1 MRTKQLVV
9 AALAAALL
17 FWRPAAVDAGWAGML
32 VQVSAML
39 SQIRAQVSTAE
50 ESVAQAQAE
59 MRGLLDPGGLVS
71 SAGSLADWRSLFSE
85 LTDLGPLWES
95 FPRSRVLVGDAVRN
109 YQAVRGIGSYDFGTV
124 GGFLDFLDSQPIGW
138 SAGRQA
144 VWQALV
150 DDLEVPADLRDEI
163 REAEQLRRRV
173 VDLRYAATVD
183 TRLAAAAVLGD
194 HVAGEYTGR
203 GMLEDSAQ
211 ILDATRRL
219 TGGPSDPDPALS
231 QAEFDG
237 VSTQLA
243 SLRATHSAGAL
254 GLRASQF
261 AADARNTRLD
271 AHRAAAAARRTFDRL
286 ADLASAAPPLMQDEV
301 GGEPM
306 ASLASGGFMDAW
318 VR

>member
-1 MRTKQLVV
+1 MRAKQLVA
-9 AALAAALL
+9 AALVAALL
-17 FWRPAAVDAGWAGML
+17 FGRPAAVDAGWAGML
-32 VQVSAML
+32 VQVAAML

-50 ESVAQAQAE
+50 AYVAQAQAE
-59 MRGLLDPGGLVS
+59 VRGLLDPGGLVS
-71 SAGSLADWRSLFSE
+71 SVGSLADWRSLFSE
-85 LTDLGPLWES
+85 LTDLGPLWEP
-95 FPRSRVLVGDAVRN
+95 FTESRALVSDAVLN
-109 YQAVRGIGSYDFGTV
+109 YQAVRGIGNYDFGTA

-138 SAGRQA
+138 SAGRQS

-150 DDLEVPADLRDEI
+150 DEVGVPAALRDDI
-163 REAEQLRRRV
+163 REAEQLRRRAV
-173 VDLRYAATVD
+173 NLRYAATVD

-194 HVAGEYTGR
+194 HVAGEYVGR

-211 ILDATRRL
+211 ILDGARRL

-254 GLRASQF
+254 GLRASQL
-261 AADARNTRLD
+261 AADARDIRLD
-271 AHRAAAAARRTFDRL
+271 AHRAAADTRRKFDRL
-286 ADLASAAPPLMQDEV
+286 ADLASVAAVPMQDEV
-301 GGEPM
+301 GDEPM
-306 ASLASGGFMDAW
+306 TSLASGGFMDAW

>member
-1 MRTKQLVV
+1 MRTKRLV
-9 AALAAALL
+9 AAALVAALL

-39 SQIRAQVSTAE
+39 SQIRAQVSTVEAH
-50 ESVAQAQAE
+50 VAQAQAE

-71 SAGSLADWRSLFSE
+71 SAGSLADWRGLFSE
-85 LTDLGPLWES
+85 LTDLGPLWEP
-95 FPRSRVLVGDAVRN
+95 FTESRALVGDAVRD
-109 YQAVRGIGSYDFGTV
+109 YQAVRGIGSYDLGTV

-138 SAGRQA
+138 SAGRESA
-144 VWQALV
+144 WQALV
-150 DDLEVPADLRDEI
+150 DDVGLPADLRDEI

-194 HVAGEYTGR
+194 HVAGEYAGR
-203 GMLEDSAQ
+203 GMLDDSAH
-211 ILDATRRL
+211 ILQGVRRL

-237 VSTQLA
+237 ASTQLA

-254 GLRASQF
+254 GLRASEL
-261 AADARNTRLD
+261 AAEARNIRLD
-271 AHRAAAAARRTFDRL
+271 AHRAAADTRRTFDRL
-286 ADLASAAPPLMQDEV
+286 ADLASASAVPMQDDV
-301 GGEPM
+301 GDEPM

>member
-1 MRTKQLVV
+1 MRKKRLV
-9 AALAAALL
+9 AAALVAALL

-39 SQIRAQVSTAE
+39 SQIRAQVSTVEAH
-50 ESVAQAQAE
+50 VAQAQAE

-71 SAGSLADWRSLFSE
+71 SAGSLADWRSLFTE
-85 LTDLGPLWES
+85 LTDLGPLWEP
-95 FPRSRVLVGDAVRN
+95 FTESRALVGDAVRD

-138 SAGRQA
+138 SSGRESA
-144 VWQALV
+144 WQALV
-150 DDLEVPADLRDEI
+150 DDLGVPADLRDEI
-163 REAEQLRRRV
+163 REAERLRRRV
-173 VDLRYAATVD
+173 VDLRYAATVE

-194 HVAGEYTGR
+194 HVAGEYVGR
-203 GMLEDSAQ
+203 GMLDDSAH
-211 ILDATRRL
+211 ILQGVSRL

-237 VSTQLA
+237 ASTQLA

-254 GLRASQF
+254 GLRASEL
-261 AADARNTRLD
+261 AAEARNIRLD
-271 AHRAAAAARRTFDRL
+271 AHRTAADTRRTFDRL
-286 ADLASAAPPLMQDEV
+286 ADLASAAPPPMEDNV
-301 GGEPM
+301 GDEPM

>member
-1 MRTKQLVV
+1 MRTKQLVA

-17 FWRPAAVDAGWAGML
+17 IGRPAAVDAGWAGML

-50 ESVAQAQAE
+50 AYVAQAQAE
-59 MRGLLDPGGLVS
+59 VRGLLDPGGLVS
-71 SAGSLADWRSLFSE
+71 SVGSLADWRSVFSE
-85 LTDLGPLWES
+85 LTDLGPLWEP
-95 FPRSRVLVGDAVRN
+95 FTESRALVGDAVLN

-124 GGFLDFLDSQPIGW
+124 GGFLDFLDSQPLGW
-138 SAGRQA
+138 SAGRQS

-150 DDLEVPADLRDEI
+150 DEVGVPAALRDEI
-163 REAEQLRRRV
+163 REAEQLRRRAV
-173 VDLRYAATVD
+173 NLRYAAAVD

-194 HVAGEYTGR
+194 HVAGEYVGR

-211 ILDATRRL
+211 ILDGARRL
-219 TGGPSDPDPALS
+219 MGGPSDPDPALS

-237 VSTQLA
+237 VSTELA

-254 GLRASQF
+254 GLRASQL
-261 AADARNTRLD
+261 AADALGIRLD
-271 AHRAAAAARRTFDRL
+271 AHRAAADTRRTFERL
-286 ADLASAAPPLMQDEV
+286 AGLASAAAVPMQDEV
-301 GGEPM
+301 GDEPM

-318 VR
+318 VQ

>member
-1 MRTKQLVV
+1 MRTKQLVA
-9 AALAAALL
+9 AALVAALL

-50 ESVAQAQAE
+50 AYVAQAQAE

-71 SAGSLADWRSLFSE
+71 SVGSLADWRSFFSE
-85 LTDLGPLWES
+85 LTDLGPLWEP
-95 FPRSRVLVGDAVRN
+95 FTESRALVGDAVRD
-109 YQAVRGIGSYDFGTV
+109 YQAVRGIGSYDLGTV
-124 GGFLDFLDSQPIGW
+124 GGFLDFLDSQPLGW
-138 SAGRQA
+138 SAGRESA
-144 VWQALV
+144 WQMLV
-150 DDLEVPADLRDEI
+150 DDVGLPADLRDEI

-194 HVAGEYTGR
+194 HVAGEYAGR
-203 GMLEDSAQ
+203 GMLDDSAH
-211 ILDATRRL
+211 ILDGVRRL

-237 VSTQLA
+237 VSTELA

-254 GLRASQF
+254 GLRASEL
-261 AADARNTRLD
+261 AADARNIRLD
-271 AHRAAAAARRTFDRL
+271 AHRAAADTRRTFDRL
-286 ADLASAAPPLMQDEV
+286 ADLATAAPLPMQDEV
-301 GGEPM
+301 GDDPM
-306 ASLASGGFMDAW
+306 ASLASGGFMGAW

>member
-1 MRTKQLVV
+1 MRTKQLV
-9 AALAAALL
+9 AAALVAAFL

-39 SQIRAQVSTAE
+39 SQIRAQVSTVEAH
-50 ESVAQAQAE
+50 VAQAQAE

-71 SAGSLADWRSLFSE
+71 SAGSLADWRSLFTE
-85 LTDLGPLWES
+85 LTDLGPLWEP
-95 FPRSRVLVGDAVRN
+95 FPQSRALVNDAVLN
-109 YQAVRGIGSYDFGTV
+109 YQAVRGIGGYDFGTV
-124 GGFLDFLDSQPIGW
+124 GGFLDFLDSQPFGW
-138 SAGRQA
+138 SAGRESA
-144 VWQALV
+144 WQALV
-150 DDLEVPADLRDEI
+150 DDVGLPADLRDEI

-203 GMLEDSAQ
+203 GMLDDSAH
-211 ILDATRRL
+211 ILDSTRRL
-219 TGGPSDPDPALS
+219 MGGPSDPDPALS

-237 VSTQLA
+237 ASTQLA

-254 GLRASQF
+254 GLRASEL
-261 AADARNTRLD
+261 AADARNIRLD
-271 AHRAAAAARRTFDRL
+271 AHRAAADTRRTFDRL
-286 ADLASAAPPLMQDEV
+286 ADLASAVTPPMEDEV
-301 GGEPM
+301 GDAPM